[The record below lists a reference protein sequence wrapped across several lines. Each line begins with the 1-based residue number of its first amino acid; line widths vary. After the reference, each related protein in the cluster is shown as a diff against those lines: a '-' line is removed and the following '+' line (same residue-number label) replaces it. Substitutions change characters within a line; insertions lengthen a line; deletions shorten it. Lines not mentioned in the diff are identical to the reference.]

1 MSTILDIRNATVTY
15 QDGETT
21 TTALADASL
30 IAESNTLTAIVGES
44 GSGKSTL
51 LSVAAGLIT
60 PDSGSVH
67 VDGTRS
73 IIFQQAN
80 LLSSLNVRDQ
90 LVIMDHIAGRKLRPQ
105 RADELLEF
113 VGLAGMGNRRMGQL
127 SGGQRQ
133 RVNIARALMERPD
146 LLLADEPTSAL
157 DSHLSQEIIRLL
169 RDVTQEMNTAT
180 VLVTHDRSLLNF
192 ADRVVEVKD
201 GHVSEQEKVIGRSK
215 HDDIEMSEDEKP
227 ANSHSAITNIGD
239 DFKVIRDNMPFG
251 TVGNNELGTYF
262 ICYASTFSTVQKMLK
277 NMFMGVDGA
286 NYDRLLDFSTA
297 VTGTLFF
304 VPTVDMLGD
313 FAG

>member
-21 TTALADASL
+21 TTALANASL
-30 IAESNTLTAIVGES
+30 KAESNTLTAIVGES

-60 PDSGSVH
+60 PDSGSVQ

-90 LVIMDHIAGRKLRPQ
+90 LLIMDHIAGRKLRPQ
-105 RADELLEF
+105 RADELLDF
-113 VGLAGMGNRRMGQL
+113 VGLAGMGNRRMGQM

-133 RVNIARALMERPD
+133 RVNIARALMEQPD

-169 RDVTQEMNTAT
+169 RDVTQEMKTAT
-180 VLVTHDRSLLNF
+180 VLVTHDRSLLTF

-201 GHVSEQEKVIGRSK
+201 GHVSEQEKV
-215 HDDIEMSEDEKP
+215 
-227 ANSHSAITNIGD
+227 SA
-239 DFKVIRDNMPFG
+239 
-251 TVGNNELGTYF
+251 L
-262 ICYASTFSTVQKMLK
+262 S
-277 NMFMGVDGA
+277 
-286 NYDRLLDFSTA
+286 
-297 VTGTLFF
+297 
-304 VPTVDMLGD
+304 
-313 FAG
+313 

>member
-30 IAESNTLTAIVGES
+30 KAESNSLTAIVGES

-60 PDSGSVH
+60 PDSGFVQ

-90 LVIMDHIAGRKLRPQ
+90 LLIMDHIAGRKLRPQ
-105 RADELLEF
+105 RADELLDF
-113 VGLAGMGNRRMGQL
+113 VGLAGMGNRRMGQM

-133 RVNIARALMERPD
+133 RVNIARALMEQPD

-180 VLVTHDRSLLNF
+180 VLVTHDRSLLTF

-201 GHVSEQEKVIGRSK
+201 GHVSEQEKVSVL
-215 HDDIEMSEDEKP
+215 S
-227 ANSHSAITNIGD
+227 
-239 DFKVIRDNMPFG
+239 
-251 TVGNNELGTYF
+251 
-262 ICYASTFSTVQKMLK
+262 
-277 NMFMGVDGA
+277 
-286 NYDRLLDFSTA
+286 
-297 VTGTLFF
+297 
-304 VPTVDMLGD
+304 
-313 FAG
+313 

>member
-30 IAESNTLTAIVGES
+30 KAESNTLTAIVGES

-60 PDSGSVH
+60 PDSGSVQ

-90 LVIMDHIAGRKLRPQ
+90 LLIMDHIAGRKLRPQ
-105 RADELLEF
+105 RADELLDF
-113 VGLAGMGNRRMGQL
+113 VGLAGMGNRRIGQM

-133 RVNIARALMERPD
+133 RVNIARALMEQPD

-169 RDVTQEMNTAT
+169 RDVTQEMKTAT
-180 VLVTHDRSLLNF
+180 VLVTHDRSLLTL

-201 GHVSEQEKVIGRSK
+201 GHVSEQEKVSVL
-215 HDDIEMSEDEKP
+215 S
-227 ANSHSAITNIGD
+227 
-239 DFKVIRDNMPFG
+239 
-251 TVGNNELGTYF
+251 
-262 ICYASTFSTVQKMLK
+262 
-277 NMFMGVDGA
+277 
-286 NYDRLLDFSTA
+286 
-297 VTGTLFF
+297 
-304 VPTVDMLGD
+304 
-313 FAG
+313 

>member
-21 TTALADASL
+21 TAALADASL
-30 IAESNTLTAIVGES
+30 KAESNTLTAIVGES

-60 PDSGSVH
+60 PDSGSVQ

-90 LVIMDHIAGRKLRPQ
+90 LLIMDHIAGRKLRPQ
-105 RADELLEF
+105 RADELLDF
-113 VGLAGMGNRRMGQL
+113 VGLAGMGNRRMGQM

-133 RVNIARALMERPD
+133 RVNIARALMEQPD

-169 RDVTQEMNTAT
+169 RDVTQEMKTAT
-180 VLVTHDRSLLNF
+180 VLVTHDRSLLTF

-201 GHVSEQEKVIGRSK
+201 GHVSEQEKVSVL
-215 HDDIEMSEDEKP
+215 S
-227 ANSHSAITNIGD
+227 
-239 DFKVIRDNMPFG
+239 
-251 TVGNNELGTYF
+251 
-262 ICYASTFSTVQKMLK
+262 
-277 NMFMGVDGA
+277 
-286 NYDRLLDFSTA
+286 
-297 VTGTLFF
+297 
-304 VPTVDMLGD
+304 
-313 FAG
+313 

>member
-30 IAESNTLTAIVGES
+30 NAESNSLTAIVGES

-60 PDSGSVH
+60 PDSGSVQ

-90 LVIMDHIAGRKLRPQ
+90 LLIMDHIAGRKLRPQ
-105 RADELLEF
+105 RADELLDF
-113 VGLAGMGNRRMGQL
+113 VGLAGMGNRRMGQM

-133 RVNIARALMERPD
+133 RVNIARALMEQPD

-180 VLVTHDRSLLNF
+180 VLVTHDRSLLTF

-201 GHVSEQEKVIGRSK
+201 GHVSEQEKVSVL
-215 HDDIEMSEDEKP
+215 S
-227 ANSHSAITNIGD
+227 
-239 DFKVIRDNMPFG
+239 
-251 TVGNNELGTYF
+251 
-262 ICYASTFSTVQKMLK
+262 
-277 NMFMGVDGA
+277 
-286 NYDRLLDFSTA
+286 
-297 VTGTLFF
+297 
-304 VPTVDMLGD
+304 
-313 FAG
+313 

>member
-21 TTALADASL
+21 TTALAEASL
-30 IAESNTLTAIVGES
+30 NAESNTLTAIVGES

-60 PDSGSVH
+60 PDSGSVQ

-113 VGLAGMGNRRMGQL
+113 VGLEGMGNRRMGQL

-201 GHVSEQEKVIGRSK
+201 GHVSEQEKV
-215 HDDIEMSEDEKP
+215 
-227 ANSHSAITNIGD
+227 SA
-239 DFKVIRDNMPFG
+239 
-251 TVGNNELGTYF
+251 LG
-262 ICYASTFSTVQKMLK
+262 
-277 NMFMGVDGA
+277 
-286 NYDRLLDFSTA
+286 
-297 VTGTLFF
+297 
-304 VPTVDMLGD
+304 
-313 FAG
+313 

>member
-21 TTALADASL
+21 TTALAEASL
-30 IAESNTLTAIVGES
+30 NAESNTLTAIVGES

-60 PDSGSVH
+60 PDSGSVQ

-90 LVIMDHIAGRKLRPQ
+90 LLIMDHIAGRKLRPQ

-201 GHVSEQEKVIGRSK
+201 GHVSEQEKV
-215 HDDIEMSEDEKP
+215 
-227 ANSHSAITNIGD
+227 SA
-239 DFKVIRDNMPFG
+239 
-251 TVGNNELGTYF
+251 LG
-262 ICYASTFSTVQKMLK
+262 
-277 NMFMGVDGA
+277 
-286 NYDRLLDFSTA
+286 
-297 VTGTLFF
+297 
-304 VPTVDMLGD
+304 
-313 FAG
+313 

>member
-30 IAESNTLTAIVGES
+30 NAESNSLTAIVGES

-60 PDSGSVH
+60 PDSGSVQ

-80 LLSSLNVRDQ
+80 LLSSLNARDQ
-90 LVIMDHIAGRKLRPQ
+90 LLIMDHIAGRKLRPQ

-113 VGLAGMGNRRMGQL
+113 VGLAGMGNRRMGQM

-133 RVNIARALMERPD
+133 RVNIARALMEQPD

-169 RDVTQEMNTAT
+169 RDVTQEMKTAT

-201 GHVSEQEKVIGRSK
+201 GHVAEQEKV
-215 HDDIEMSEDEKP
+215 
-227 ANSHSAITNIGD
+227 SA
-239 DFKVIRDNMPFG
+239 
-251 TVGNNELGTYF
+251 L
-262 ICYASTFSTVQKMLK
+262 S
-277 NMFMGVDGA
+277 
-286 NYDRLLDFSTA
+286 
-297 VTGTLFF
+297 
-304 VPTVDMLGD
+304 
-313 FAG
+313 

>member
-30 IAESNTLTAIVGES
+30 KAESNTLTAIVGES

-60 PDSGSVH
+60 PDSGSVQ

-90 LVIMDHIAGRKLRPQ
+90 LLIMDHIAGRKLRPQ
-105 RADELLEF
+105 RADELLDF
-113 VGLAGMGNRRMGQL
+113 VGLAGMGNRRIGQM

-133 RVNIARALMERPD
+133 RVNIARALMEQPD

-169 RDVTQEMNTAT
+169 RDVTQEMKTAT
-180 VLVTHDRSLLNF
+180 VLVTHDRSLLTF

-201 GHVSEQEKVIGRSK
+201 GHVSEQEKVAALS
-215 HDDIEMSEDEKP
+215 
-227 ANSHSAITNIGD
+227 
-239 DFKVIRDNMPFG
+239 
-251 TVGNNELGTYF
+251 
-262 ICYASTFSTVQKMLK
+262 
-277 NMFMGVDGA
+277 
-286 NYDRLLDFSTA
+286 
-297 VTGTLFF
+297 
-304 VPTVDMLGD
+304 
-313 FAG
+313 

>member
-30 IAESNTLTAIVGES
+30 KAESNSLTAIVGES

-60 PDSGSVH
+60 PDSGSVQ

-90 LVIMDHIAGRKLRPQ
+90 LLIMDHIAGRKLRPQ
-105 RADELLEF
+105 RADELLDF
-113 VGLAGMGNRRMGQL
+113 VGLAGMGNRRMGQM

-133 RVNIARALMERPD
+133 RVNIARALMEQPD

-180 VLVTHDRSLLNF
+180 VLVTHDRSLLTF

-201 GHVSEQEKVIGRSK
+201 GHVSEQEKV
-215 HDDIEMSEDEKP
+215 
-227 ANSHSAITNIGD
+227 SA
-239 DFKVIRDNMPFG
+239 
-251 TVGNNELGTYF
+251 L
-262 ICYASTFSTVQKMLK
+262 S
-277 NMFMGVDGA
+277 
-286 NYDRLLDFSTA
+286 
-297 VTGTLFF
+297 
-304 VPTVDMLGD
+304 
-313 FAG
+313 

>member
-1 MSTILDIRNATVTY
+1 MPLEEMLNMSTILDIRNATVTY

-30 IAESNTLTAIVGES
+30 IAESTTLTAIVGES

-67 VDGTRS
+67 VDGARS

-90 LVIMDHIAGRKLRPQ
+90 LVIMDHIAGRRLRPQ

-133 RVNIARALMERPD
+133 RVNIARALMEQPD

-201 GHVSEQEKVIGRSK
+201 GHVSEQEKV
-215 HDDIEMSEDEKP
+215 
-227 ANSHSAITNIGD
+227 SA
-239 DFKVIRDNMPFG
+239 
-251 TVGNNELGTYF
+251 LG
-262 ICYASTFSTVQKMLK
+262 
-277 NMFMGVDGA
+277 
-286 NYDRLLDFSTA
+286 
-297 VTGTLFF
+297 
-304 VPTVDMLGD
+304 
-313 FAG
+313 

>member
-1 MSTILDIRNATVTY
+1 MHLEETLNLSTILDIRNATVTY

-30 IAESNTLTAIVGES
+30 KAESNSLTAIVGES

-60 PDSGSVH
+60 PDSGFVQ

-90 LVIMDHIAGRKLRPQ
+90 LLIMDHIAGRKLRPQ
-105 RADELLEF
+105 RADELLDF
-113 VGLAGMGNRRMGQL
+113 VGLAGMGNRRMGQM

-133 RVNIARALMERPD
+133 RVNIARALMEQPD

-169 RDVTQEMNTAT
+169 RDVTQEMKTAT
-180 VLVTHDRSLLNF
+180 VLVTHDRSLLTF

-201 GHVSEQEKVIGRSK
+201 GHVSEQEKV
-215 HDDIEMSEDEKP
+215 
-227 ANSHSAITNIGD
+227 SA
-239 DFKVIRDNMPFG
+239 
-251 TVGNNELGTYF
+251 L
-262 ICYASTFSTVQKMLK
+262 S
-277 NMFMGVDGA
+277 
-286 NYDRLLDFSTA
+286 
-297 VTGTLFF
+297 
-304 VPTVDMLGD
+304 
-313 FAG
+313 

>member
-30 IAESNTLTAIVGES
+30 KAESNTLTAIVGES

-60 PDSGSVH
+60 PDSGSVQ

-90 LVIMDHIAGRKLRPQ
+90 LLIMDHIAGRKLRPQ
-105 RADELLEF
+105 RADELLDF
-113 VGLAGMGNRRMGQL
+113 VGLAGMGNRRMGQM

-133 RVNIARALMERPD
+133 RVNIARALMEQPD

-180 VLVTHDRSLLNF
+180 VLVTHDRSLLTF

-201 GHVSEQEKVIGRSK
+201 GHVSEQEKVAALS
-215 HDDIEMSEDEKP
+215 
-227 ANSHSAITNIGD
+227 
-239 DFKVIRDNMPFG
+239 
-251 TVGNNELGTYF
+251 
-262 ICYASTFSTVQKMLK
+262 
-277 NMFMGVDGA
+277 
-286 NYDRLLDFSTA
+286 
-297 VTGTLFF
+297 
-304 VPTVDMLGD
+304 
-313 FAG
+313 

>member
-21 TTALADASL
+21 TAALADASL
-30 IAESNTLTAIVGES
+30 KAESNTLTAIVGES

-60 PDSGSVH
+60 PDSGSVQ

-90 LVIMDHIAGRKLRPQ
+90 LLIMDHIAGRKLRPQ
-105 RADELLEF
+105 RADELLDF
-113 VGLAGMGNRRMGQL
+113 VGLAGMGNRRIGQM

-133 RVNIARALMERPD
+133 RVNIARALMEQPD

-169 RDVTQEMNTAT
+169 RDVTQEMKTAT
-180 VLVTHDRSLLNF
+180 VLVTHDRSLLTF

-201 GHVSEQEKVIGRSK
+201 GHVSEQEKVSVL
-215 HDDIEMSEDEKP
+215 S
-227 ANSHSAITNIGD
+227 
-239 DFKVIRDNMPFG
+239 
-251 TVGNNELGTYF
+251 
-262 ICYASTFSTVQKMLK
+262 
-277 NMFMGVDGA
+277 
-286 NYDRLLDFSTA
+286 
-297 VTGTLFF
+297 
-304 VPTVDMLGD
+304 
-313 FAG
+313 